1 LARSDTSKSIAQSPY
16 YWPTKPTGL
25 IDQIASALKY
35 LVTGGAGFIGSHLVD
50 FLTEEGHQVVV
61 FDDFSTG
68 SKSNL
73 KQHSDSKQLAVIE
86 GSILDPNA
94 LKAATKGVDRI
105 IHLAAAVGL
114 FNIVQHP
121 LRSLRI
127 NITGSEN
134 VFDLALENKT
144 PVLVA
149 SSSEVYGKNT
159 ADSLSEDDDRI
170 VGSPQKIRWSYS
182 DAKAIDES
190 MAVAL
195 NVQAGLETR
204 IVRLFN
210 TVGPRQMGQYGMVVP
225 RFVSA
230 ALKDEP
236 IEIYGTGKQTRC
248 FGHVYD
254 IVRALI
260 AVDRSPHA
268 IGRPINLGV
277 SQEISILDLAKKV
290 KETTNSDSRIVFKS
304 YDEIYPRGFEDTER
318 RVPNNSLLKSLTGW
332 SETKNIDE
340 IIQDVASFL
349 KR

>member
-1 LARSDTSKSIAQSPY
+1 MAHQADDLTI
-16 YWPTKPTGL
+16 
-25 IDQIASALKY
+25 QIASALKY
-35 LVTGGAGFIGSHLVD
+35 LITGGAGFIGSHLVD
-50 FLTEEGHQVVV
+50 LLIDEGHQVVV

-68 SKSNL
+68 TKANL
-73 KQHSDSKQLAVIE
+73 TQHSASKQLEVIE
-86 GSILDPNA
+86 GSILDPSA
-94 LKAATKGVDRI
+94 LKKAAKGTDRI
-105 IHLAAAVGL
+105 IHLAAAVGV
-114 FNIVQHP
+114 FNIVQQP

-159 ADSLSEDDDRI
+159 ADSLSEDDDRV
-170 VGSPQKIRWSYS
+170 VGAPQKIRWSYS

-195 NVQAGLETR
+195 NMQAGLETR

-210 TVGPRQMGQYGMVVP
+210 TVGPRQVGRYGMVVP

-230 ALKDEP
+230 ALKNEP

-248 FGHVYD
+248 FGHVHD

-260 AVDRSPHA
+260 AVDRSSETV
-268 IGRPINLGV
+268 GRPVNLGV
-277 SQEISILDLAKKV
+277 NQEISILNLATKV
-290 KETTNSDSRIVFKS
+290 KAMTNSSSGIVFKS
-304 YDEIYPRGFEDTER
+304 YDEVYAKGFEDMER

-332 SETKNIDE
+332 TETKNIDE
-340 IIQDVASFL
+340 IVRDLITYQ
-349 KR
+349 KN